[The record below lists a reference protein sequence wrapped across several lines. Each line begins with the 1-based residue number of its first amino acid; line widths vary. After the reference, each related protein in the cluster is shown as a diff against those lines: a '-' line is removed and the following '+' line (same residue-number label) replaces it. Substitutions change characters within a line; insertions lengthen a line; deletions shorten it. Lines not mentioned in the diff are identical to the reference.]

1 MSDHFKGYFS
11 VQLGLNEA
19 GTIKCSLKLI
29 YQNTEQSIY
38 IQSNGVMS
46 EIIKK
51 GAVKKRRLILKMGS
65 ANEVILLNDKL
76 E

>member
-1 MSDHFKGYFS
+1 
-11 VQLGLNEA
+11 
-19 GTIKCSLKLI
+19 
-29 YQNTEQSIY
+29 
-38 IQSNGVMS
+38 MS